1 MLIKFQNFQKRLHD
15 KIYNDLNGFK
25 DKIITVEAEIENFFL
40 TQEKNI
46 DNITREFIE
55 FINLMT
61 KQNNELLQ
69 QYKIEFRENLTIILN
84 DYDKVTKELDF
95 SN

>member
-1 MLIKFQNFQKRLHD
+1 MHCRNK
-15 KIYNDLNGFK
+15 
-25 DKIITVEAEIENFFL
+25 
-40 TQEKNI
+40 EKNI

-61 KQNNELLQ
+61 KQNKELLQ